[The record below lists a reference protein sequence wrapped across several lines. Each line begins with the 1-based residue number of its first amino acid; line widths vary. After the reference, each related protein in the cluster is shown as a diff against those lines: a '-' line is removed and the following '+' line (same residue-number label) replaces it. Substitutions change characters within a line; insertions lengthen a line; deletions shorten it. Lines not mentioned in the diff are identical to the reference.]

1 VFSPNRRR
9 QRRSTSAAIEW
20 LRTPVALRPY
30 LRPRAQAKNQEPSFK
45 DPERPAAVGHQLSLA
60 DADWPTASGGEE
72 PVAAVGECELSTP
85 LLSVTTVCYREIQ
98 SKRCQRWGPV
108 AQSRAKISLPL
119 QIGPPKGA
127 SINRYPSPSSG
138 RTVNLN
144 HVLGYKT
151 SGSST
156 LFFRFGRTHITPG

>member
-1 VFSPNRRR
+1 MTEF
-9 QRRSTSAAIEW
+9 
-20 LRTPVALRPY
+20 
-30 LRPRAQAKNQEPSFK
+30 
-45 DPERPAAVGHQLSLA
+45 D
-60 DADWPTASGGEE
+60 
-72 PVAAVGECELSTP
+72 P

-127 SINRYPSPSSG
+127 SINRSPSTSSG

-144 HVLGYKT
+144 HVLGYNT
-151 SGSST
+151 LGSST